1 MFCITRDT
9 AISMAVVISLAVS
22 FYLYKEMKRT
32 SDEIL
37 KIKSMG
43 GGGVRDSSF
52 TQPQAPV
59 YDVNN
64 VSSRKQS
71 QTVVIKKEPEIVEV
85 LDEE

>member
-1 MFCITRDT
+1 MFGITRDT
-9 AISMAVVISLAVS
+9 ATSIAIVITLAVS

-37 KIKSMG
+37 KIKNMG
-43 GGGVRDSSF
+43 GGSSF

-59 YDVNN
+59 YDVN
-64 VSSRKQS
+64 VSSSPSRKQV
-71 QTVVIKKEPEIVEV
+71 QVKKEPVEV